1 MVKYTYTPYYYEAKQ
16 EIPSLL
22 KQVWNFIYYNSRYSE
37 IELQCGDIKAG
48 QDWIIEQLRQK
59 WKVNFVN
66 FNEAIEKVKE
76 HDIFFINF
84 FEIDLSEIEDSDF
97 EEIYLVKTKLMLFFF
112 IFFVEK
118 WSVYF
123 AI

>member
-1 MVKYTYTPYYYEAKQ
+1 MVKYTYTPHYYEAKQ

-37 IELQCGDIKAG
+37 IELQCGDIKAR

-76 HDIFFINF
+76 HDIFLLIF
-84 FEIDLSEIEDSDF
+84 LKL
-97 EEIYLVKTKLMLFFF
+97 IYQKLKIVILKKY
-112 IFFVEK
+112 I
-118 WSVYF
+118 
-123 AI
+123 